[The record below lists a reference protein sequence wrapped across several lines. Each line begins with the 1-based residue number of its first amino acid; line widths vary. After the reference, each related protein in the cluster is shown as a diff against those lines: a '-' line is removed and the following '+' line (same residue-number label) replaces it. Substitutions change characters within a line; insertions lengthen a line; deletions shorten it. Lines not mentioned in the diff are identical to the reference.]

1 MVPSQRGDVGQL
13 LVRKLDALA
22 ADLGDGAGQAADF
35 TPGER
40 DYIRLEF
47 DMSFSP
53 LPSAAG
59 RSQLK
64 T

>member
-1 MVPSQRGDVGQL
+1 MNAGWRCRCIRAVRGATLMPMRPS
-13 LVRKLDALA
+13 ATA
-22 ADLGDGAGQAADF
+22 IAADF

-53 LPSAAG
+53 LPSSAN
-59 RSQLK
+59 RFQLK

>member
-1 MVPSQRGDVGQL
+1 MPMRPS
-13 LVRKLDALA
+13 ATA
-22 ADLGDGAGQAADF
+22 IAADF

-53 LPSAAG
+53 LPSSAN
-59 RSQLK
+59 RFQLK